1 MNILITGA
9 TSGIGKQLV
18 LDYVADG
25 HHVIACGRTKEKLEA
40 LEHEALGEG
49 RLSYCVFDVTDRE
62 QTISALQECAA
73 NEALQ
78 DTGFDCVILSA
89 GVCEYI
95 DDAKNFEPALVDRV
109 FAANFFGVVNSIAG
123 VLPNLKAGSKLVVVD
138 SMARM
143 FQFTRAEAYGAS
155 KAAIHY
161 FAGSLRTDLLKDGI
175 QVITVSPGFVKTPM
189 TDANDFEMPM
199 RVTVEQASTAIRKG
213 ISKGKPHIAFPR
225 IFGGIL
231 AFLQRLPYRLQI
243 ALSKRMKQS

>member
-18 LDYVADG
+18 LDYLTEG
-25 HHVIACGRTKEKLEA
+25 HRVIACGRTEEKLNKLAAEA
-40 LEHEALGEG
+40 KADE
-49 RLSYCVFDVTDRE
+49 RFSSCIFDVTDRE
-62 QTISALQECAA
+62 QTISALKACQEE
-73 NEALQ
+73 NDL
-78 DTGFDCVILSA
+78 DCVILSA

-95 DDAKNFEPALVDRV
+95 DDAKNFEPELVDRV

-123 VLPNLKAGSKLVVVD
+123 VLPRMKPGSKLVVVD

-161 FAGSLRTDLLKDGI
+161 FAGSLRTDLVKEGI

-199 RVTVEQASTAIRKG
+199 RVTVEQASAAIRKG
-213 ISKGKPHIAFPR
+213 IAKSKPHIAFPR
-225 IFGGIL
+225 IFGFIL
-231 AFLQRLPYRLQI
+231 AFLQRLPYRVQI

>member
-18 LDYVADG
+18 LDYLADG
-25 HHVIACGRTKEKLEA
+25 HHVIACGRSQDKLDSLAAEA
-40 LEHEALGEG
+40 KADEH
-49 RLSYCVFDVTDRE
+49 LSTCIFDVTDRE
-62 QTISALQECAA
+62 QTL
-73 NEALQ
+73 EALQ
-78 DTGFDCVILSA
+78 ACQEQNNLDCVILSA

-95 DDAKNFEPALVDRV
+95 DDAKHFEPELVDRV

-123 VLPNLKAGSKLVVVD
+123 VLPRMKRGSKLVVVD

-161 FAGSLRTDLLKDGI
+161 FAGSLRTDLIKEGI

-199 RVTVEQASTAIRKG
+199 RVTVEQASAAIKKG
-213 ISKGKPHIAFPR
+213 IDKGKPHIAFPR
-225 IFGGIL
+225 IFGFIL
-231 AFLQRLPYRLQI
+231 AFLQRLPYRVQI

>member
-18 LDYVADG
+18 LDYLNDG
-25 HHVIACGRTKEKLEA
+25 HQVVACGRSQDKLDKLASEASNREA
-40 LEHEALGEG
+40 LKF
-49 RLSYCVFDVTDRE
+49 CVFDVTDRNA
-62 QTISALQECAA
+62 TKAALAKC
-73 NEALQ
+73 Q
-78 DTGFDCVILSA
+78 DEIELDCVILSA

-95 DDAKNFEPALVDRV
+95 DDAKNFDPELVDRV

-123 VLPNLKAGSKLVVVD
+123 VLPKMQRGSQLVVVD

-161 FAGSLRTDLLKDGI
+161 FAGSLRTDLEKDGI
-175 QVITVSPGFVKTPM
+175 EVITVSPGFVKTPM

-199 RVTVEQASTAIRKG
+199 RVTVAQASDAIRKG
-213 ISKGKPHIAFPR
+213 IAKSKPHIAFPR
-225 IFGGIL
+225 TFGFIL
-231 AFLQRLPYRLQI
+231 AFLQRLPYRLQM